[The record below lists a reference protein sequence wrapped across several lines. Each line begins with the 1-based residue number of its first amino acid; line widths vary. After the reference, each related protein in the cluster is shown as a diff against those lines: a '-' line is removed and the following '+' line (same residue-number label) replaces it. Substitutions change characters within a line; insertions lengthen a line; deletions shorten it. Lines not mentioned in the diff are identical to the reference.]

1 MVSKYDNESIDNHLF
16 IDITKLS
23 FENFK
28 LLSNS
33 NEKNRRNFLFP
44 FLKKKFTPEEIKNTA
59 DMTIFEDLF
68 VMLFLGFGTP
78 GCAITIPLLV
88 GIIGYFINSYQLSF
102 MIACALL
109 IPLAIIPSPYIE
121 GSLQSKASYLI
132 LKYFS
137 FKLLILESDCIIKDK
152 PMILVAPPH
161 GVFPYGMVYYI
172 LYLISIYFITIII
185 YSTDIICIG
194 NILTMLI
201 FPAITGYTFKGL
213 AASSALRE
221 YIYWC
226 YRNII

>member
-1 MVSKYDNESIDNHLF
+1 MASKYDNDSIDNQLF

-23 FENFK
+23 FESFK
-28 LLSNS
+28 LLITS
-33 NEKNRRNFLFP
+33 NEKERRNILLP
-44 FLKKKFTPEEIKNTA
+44 FLKKNYTPEEIKNKA
-59 DMTIFEDLF
+59 DITIFEDLF

-88 GIIGYFINSYQLSF
+88 VIVGYVIGSYKLSF
-102 MIACALL
+102 MIACAFL
-109 IPLAIIPSPYIE
+109 IPLAIFPSPYIE
-121 GSLQSKASYLI
+121 GSLQSKASYLT

-161 GVFPYGMVYYI
+161 GVFPYGILFAVIYI
-172 LYLISIYFITIII
+172 TFVFITILNSQYI
-185 YSTDIICIG
+185 YFLVIG

-221 YIYWC
+221 FIKK
-226 YRNII
+226 NIL